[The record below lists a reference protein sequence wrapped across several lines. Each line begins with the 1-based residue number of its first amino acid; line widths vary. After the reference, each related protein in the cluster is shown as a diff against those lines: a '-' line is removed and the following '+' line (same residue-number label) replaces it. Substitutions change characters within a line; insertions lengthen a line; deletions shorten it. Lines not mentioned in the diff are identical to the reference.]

1 MKTGSKLAL
10 TLGLAS
16 GALLALF
23 ASKSTKLNKR
33 PKVDKNNK
41 DIIQNDDS
49 EVHYI

>member
-33 PKVDKNNK
+33 PKKGKSHNG
-41 DIIQNDDS
+41 IIQNDDS